1 MYTKDGFHKA
11 LEQKLGDDAYLL
23 LANGGHKKLTELLTA
38 ASLTADGNNTKLSIT
53 VGGTTKTGS
62 VTVPYASAAA
72 KWATARK
79 LTIGATGKNVDGSAA
94 VSWSIGEIVG
104 STAIGTTT
112 NPIYWTGSAFAK
124 TTYLLSATVNAGAA
138 NRMAYY
144 SGANAI
150 SQASSIYA
158 STTAITING
167 TAAPA
172 NSGNFQVVGTS
183 TMRHIYP
190 ESNNSYNLGSSSLIW
205 KYTYTRIINS
215 ALTGGTNTA
224 GSDGGSSA
232 SPNRYK
238 PMKWTFN
245 SGITPANGDIVTIK
259 TPGAGHDY
267 GVFLSTNNG
276 TNYYPITL
284 SGTGRLTTHFPTGSY
299 LTLLFDSS
307 NSAAS
312 MYALAGADSR
322 STVSG
327 GTWRVI
333 NYYDSGNPGDWN
345 LRQYTIKAAAAINGV
360 HIIGGTDAGYK
371 NIDAGNAFDIRYPIL
386 YAGSDIASG
395 STGSNNYIHHYAVN
409 FRNSSNSNISGLT
422 SYKNVY
428 IKGTIS
434 GTTFTPI
441 SGGNPYTQT
450 ITESDDGYA
459 YYYIGRAYG
468 GNAITFDGTGK
479 DIYVYHNGK
488 IQRYVGSSG
497 SATLLQN
504 KGTSTGTAAV
514 TITSSSWSMQKTRSG
529 YTNLEIVWGQA
540 WNKKG
545 QTYTPSGGSATSST
559 DTGNIVMYLSKN
571 DTSNDQAINIQI
583 DGLFYAAGGFYGN
596 LTGNASTATKLA
608 TARTINGTSFDG
620 SANIITTNWGTSRT
634 LTIGATGKSVNGSAN
649 VSWSLDEIGVYSKTA
664 SNDRYVYK
672 SGDTMTGTLTMKT
685 NGTDNYNQGIR
696 INRTATN
703 KWALLLI
710 GKSGDATTGTGTST
724 AGDGAWLI
732 GTPASSNSLIFNLN
746 DASES
751 KGLCLKGHGNNDI
764 KWNNNNIIHAGNY
777 TDYTVTKTGSGASGT
792 WGISISGNAAT
803 ATKWKTARTLTIG
816 ATGKTVDGSA
826 NVTWTLAEIGAS
838 ASTHYHR
845 LYTTKKPT
853 SANWYRVLD
862 ITTYGTSILVSIGE
876 SYNNGNPTSSTFIV
890 NVGYTTATIK
900 QIDIASRTPNNI
912 DKIRVV
918 RYANGKHYID
928 VHYKNTNTSG
938 NNEYINFTNL
948 GHQSYTSGIALIDWT
963 SQPASDALVSGETLD
978 SEESVST
985 DFIAT
990 KLKNAR
996 TITIGATGRSFD
1008 GTANISWT
1016 IANIFGTSAIGG
1028 TAKPIYYNG
1037 TNFVAISATVGASN
1051 KPVFLSSGTI
1061 TASSS
1066 TIGNS
1071 TTGVYLSSGTITAMS
1086 YSLSATVNAGAAN
1099 RMAYYSGANA
1109 ISQASSIYASTTAI
1123 TINGTAAP
1131 ANSGNFQV
1139 VGTST
1144 MRHIYPEENNKYD
1157 LGSTSLRWKS
1167 ILYQGSAIM
1176 KMDSDTSNAKVPL
1189 AVANTSNTVVG
1200 DIGYHNTGDT
1210 NGAFVITPYEHSG
1223 TNFWGGAIGL
1233 YIGKNNLKWE
1243 NKYILRYSAA
1253 ATTGKV
1259 IISDGTVGNVKTSS
1273 YSIGATVNA
1282 GTANTLAYYSG
1293 ANAISS
1299 GTNLQ
1304 SNGSYIHIINDADI
1318 GGGAA
1323 DTSAPFTIGTL
1334 TSQHIAID
1342 NNEILS
1348 KSNATTPSTLFLQDS
1363 SGIVQVNGTG
1373 GLKVWDI
1380 NIATGA
1386 TTDAA
1391 KRTISST
1398 STLYLNSAAST
1409 SLIFQKAGAEMARF
1423 NTDSHFVPSAN
1434 ATRDLGTGALRW
1446 RTLYLSNYIYV
1457 GPTSYTAWNSSANG
1471 VWINTTDV
1479 GIHRTSAGGG
1489 FYVHANGTQQAR
1501 LYLATLGTANSGDG
1515 NATRGAQGEVY
1526 LYLGNNVARPAAG
1539 TAGGANNSR
1548 GRIIIYGTG
1557 TGGTTIMDGSWS
1569 GNHLTVVTGTNSTA
1583 GSTTESIVIVGNSN
1597 KKSAAAG
1604 SSTGRIRLYGEEAN
1618 YHDIYPGAPDGNRT
1632 HYLPNATGWIATGGN
1647 GTSTGV
1653 GNATQPVYLST
1664 NGLLVACTAYAN
1676 ASVNYATT
1684 AGSASSVAWANVASK
1699 PATAT
1704 RWPTWSEVTSKPGST
1719 GSVNQPVY
1727 WNGSTFVA
1735 CTAYSSASVSYAST
1749 AGTASSAGSV
1759 AWGNV
1764 TSKPSSTGS
1773 ATQPV
1778 YWNGSTFVGCSYT
1791 ISAKVNAGTANRI
1804 AYYSGANAISSG
1816 TVTTDGAYL
1825 GAVSYLS
1832 VNNAHQTSYR
1842 LYVNGTSYHNGT
1854 IVSAVTNPF
1863 TFYGSG
1869 TGTYTQSV
1877 IYVDT
1882 TGFTIETP
1890 RATNSSSGNI
1900 LPLYVRT
1907 RGGQDAPIY
1916 AAGGTMTGRIVRA
1929 AGGEW
1934 IKGRDHAVIF
1944 GSSYGQQAGWS
1955 WNTVWSQKTT
1965 NGAWTAGNLSG
1976 DNYLMFVYDTDAD
1989 YNSNNNNVTYT
2000 IKFPLKSGT
2009 VALTSDIGS
2018 GGTVSGDY
2026 LPLAG
2031 GTMTGTINLRS
2042 NAYSG
2047 PSGTYGMNCNNS
2059 DIVNV
2064 NSIYTADLSDGW
2076 DEGILFK
2083 RTNGNWD
2090 SFRAAD
2096 GNFYFSSNN
2105 NGTTL
2110 ATLNNDGL
2118 YLNGTN
2124 GWIRTYGSCGW
2135 YSQTYG
2141 GGWYMNDSNFIKT
2154 YNGKILHMNVNNNSY
2169 GACGH
2174 HLAAD
2179 FYNPEHI
2186 CIGLRNSTCSWYICS
2201 HSNTNMYIG
2210 YRPNGTVSGYSSD
2223 SYPVYIT
2230 NGGSVYSNSD
2240 RKLKKNISFISKS
2253 ELNDLFDNSDLLFRK
2268 FTWKS
2273 DNTDS
2278 YGFIAQELEEF
2289 IPEAV
2294 SEDIKGI
2301 KHVSY
2306 NVAYAKIIASLVQK
2320 IKELENENGS
2330 LKLKIEDLY
2339 KLITK

>member
-1 MYTKDGFHKA
+1 M
-11 LEQKLGDDAYLL
+11 
-23 LANGGHKKLTELLTA
+23 
-38 ASLTADGNNTKLSIT
+38 
-53 VGGTTKTGS
+53 
-62 VTVPYASAAA
+62 
-72 KWATARK
+72 
-79 LTIGATGKNVDGSAA
+79 
-94 VSWSIGEIVG
+94 
-104 STAIGTTT
+104 
-112 NPIYWTGSAFAK
+112 
-124 TTYLLSATVNAGAA
+124 
-138 NRMAYY
+138 
-144 SGANAI
+144 
-150 SQASSIYA
+150 
-158 STTAITING
+158 
-167 TAAPA
+167 
-172 NSGNFQVVGTS
+172 
-183 TMRHIYP
+183 
-190 ESNNSYNLGSSSLIW
+190 
-205 KYTYTRIINS
+205 
-215 ALTGGTNTA
+215 
-224 GSDGGSSA
+224 
-232 SPNRYK
+232 
-238 PMKWTFN
+238 
-245 SGITPANGDIVTIK
+245 
-259 TPGAGHDY
+259 
-267 GVFLSTNNG
+267 
-276 TNYYPITL
+276 
-284 SGTGRLTTHFPTGSY
+284 
-299 LTLLFDSS
+299 
-307 NSAAS
+307 
-312 MYALAGADSR
+312 
-322 STVSG
+322 
-327 GTWRVI
+327 
-333 NYYDSGNPGDWN
+333 
-345 LRQYTIKAAAAINGV
+345 
-360 HIIGGTDAGYK
+360 
-371 NIDAGNAFDIRYPIL
+371 
-386 YAGSDIASG
+386 
-395 STGSNNYIHHYAVN
+395 
-409 FRNSSNSNISGLT
+409 
-422 SYKNVY
+422 
-428 IKGTIS
+428 
-434 GTTFTPI
+434 
-441 SGGNPYTQT
+441 
-450 ITESDDGYA
+450 
-459 YYYIGRAYG
+459 
-468 GNAITFDGTGK
+468 
-479 DIYVYHNGK
+479 
-488 IQRYVGSSG
+488 
-497 SATLLQN
+497 
-504 KGTSTGTAAV
+504 
-514 TITSSSWSMQKTRSG
+514 
-529 YTNLEIVWGQA
+529 
-540 WNKKG
+540 
-545 QTYTPSGGSATSST
+545 
-559 DTGNIVMYLSKN
+559 
-571 DTSNDQAINIQI
+571 
-583 DGLFYAAGGFYGN
+583 
-596 LTGNASTATKLA
+596 
-608 TARTINGTSFDG
+608 
-620 SANIITTNWGTSRT
+620 
-634 LTIGATGKSVNGSAN
+634 
-649 VSWSLDEIGVYSKTA
+649 
-664 SNDRYVYK
+664 
-672 SGDTMTGTLTMKT
+672 
-685 NGTDNYNQGIR
+685 
-696 INRTATN
+696 
-703 KWALLLI
+703 
-710 GKSGDATTGTGTST
+710 
-724 AGDGAWLI
+724 
-732 GTPASSNSLIFNLN
+732 
-746 DASES
+746 
-751 KGLCLKGHGNNDI
+751 
-764 KWNNNNIIHAGNY
+764 
-777 TDYTVTKTGSGASGT
+777 
-792 WGISISGNAAT
+792 
-803 ATKWKTARTLTIG
+803 
-816 ATGKTVDGSA
+816 
-826 NVTWTLAEIGAS
+826 
-838 ASTHYHR
+838 
-845 LYTTKKPT
+845 
-853 SANWYRVLD
+853 
-862 ITTYGTSILVSIGE
+862 
-876 SYNNGNPTSSTFIV
+876 
-890 NVGYTTATIK
+890 
-900 QIDIASRTPNNI
+900 
-912 DKIRVV
+912 
-918 RYANGKHYID
+918 
-928 VHYKNTNTSG
+928 
-938 NNEYINFTNL
+938 
-948 GHQSYTSGIALIDWT
+948 
-963 SQPASDALVSGETLD
+963 
-978 SEESVST
+978 
-985 DFIAT
+985 
-990 KLKNAR
+990 
-996 TITIGATGRSFD
+996 
-1008 GTANISWT
+1008 
-1016 IANIFGTSAIGG
+1016 
-1028 TAKPIYYNG
+1028 
-1037 TNFVAISATVGASN
+1037 
-1051 KPVFLSSGTI
+1051 SSGTI
-1061 TASSS
+1061 TATNATVGSGTKPMFMSSGTLTASSS
-1066 TIGNS
+1066 TVGS
-1071 TTGVYLSSGTITAMS
+1071 GTTGIYLSSGTITAMS

-1109 ISQASSIYASTTAI
+1109 ISQASSIYASTTALA
-1123 TINGTAAP
+1123 INKTSAP

-1144 MRHIYPEENNKYD
+1144 MRHIYPEANNSYD

-1176 KMDSDTSNAKVPL
+1176 KMDADTSNAKVPL

-1243 NKYILRYSAA
+1243 NKYILRYSAT

-1273 YSIGATVNA
+1273 YSIGATVNAGTANRLAYYSGANEISASSTLVSNGTYIRRAGVSSSWNNTHTNSFIYQTSVNGLSPIMSIITTGNHYWSIAHYNHASYHTDLLFGFLHADDVEGATNANNRWRDCISLIPVTDAGTSRRAFVTATYTRSSATNGTAATGGNAKPVYINAKGIVIASTATVGSTVIPVYMSSGTITATNATVGSGTKPIFMSSGTLTASSSTVGASNKPVFLSSGTITASSSTIGSTVIPVYMSSGTITATNATVGSGTKPMFMSSGTLTASSSTVGSGTKPMFMSSGTLTASSSTVGSGTKGVYLSSGTITAMSYSLSATVNA

-1653 GNATQPVYLST
+1653 GNTTQPVYLSSSGILT
-1664 NGLLVACTAYAN
+1664 ACT
-1676 ASVNYATT
+1676 
-1684 AGSASSVAWANVASK
+1684 
-1699 PATAT
+1699 P
-1704 RWPTWSEVTSKPGST
+1704 
-1719 GSVNQPVY
+1719 
-1727 WNGSTFVA
+1727 
-1735 CTAYSSASVSYAST
+1735 YSSASVSYAST

-1764 TSKPSSTGS
+1764 TGKPSTFTPSSHNHDDRYLKLSGGTLTGYLTLTGCES
-1773 ATQPV
+1773 NNISNV
-1778 YWNGSTFVGCSYT
+1778 Y
-1791 ISAKVNAGTANRI
+1791 
-1804 AYYSGANAISSG
+1804 
-1816 TVTTDGAYL
+1816 
-1825 GAVSYLS
+1825 
-1832 VNNAHQTSYR
+1832 NN
-1842 LYVNGTSYHNGT
+1842 NGT
-1854 IVSAVTNPF
+1854 ITNIPSVTLA
-1863 TFYGSG
+1863 SIRH
-1869 TGTYTQSV
+1869 S
-1877 IYVDT
+1877 
-1882 TGFTIETP
+1882 
-1890 RATNSSSGNI
+1890 
-1900 LPLYVRT
+1900 
-1907 RGGQDAPIY
+1907 
-1916 AAGGTMTGRIVRA
+1916 
-1929 AGGEW
+1929 
-1934 IKGRDHAVIF
+1934 
-1944 GSSYGQQAGWS
+1944 
-1955 WNTVWSQKTT
+1955 
-1965 NGAWTAGNLSG
+1965 
-1976 DNYLMFVYDTDAD
+1976 
-1989 YNSNNNNVTYT
+1989 
-2000 IKFPLKSGT
+2000 IKFPWYSTSWEIGNIRGGSTDSLGFGITKGNSKVVFRVNDSGGWINESQII
-2009 VALTSDIGS
+2009 TSSNISSYVGS
-2018 GGTVSGDY
+2018 GGGGNY
-2026 LPLAG
+2026 LPLSG

-2059 DIVNV
+2059 DIINV
-2064 NSIYTADLSDGW
+2064 NSIYTSDLSDGW
-2076 DEGILFK
+2076 DEGILFR

-2096 GNFYFSSNN
+2096 GNFYFSVN
-2105 NGTTL
+2105 NGSNL

-2118 YLNGTN
+2118 YLTGSN

-2135 YSQTYG
+2135 YSQDYG
-2141 GGWYMNDSNFIKT
+2141 GGWYMTDSTFIRT

-2169 GACGH
+2169 GASGH

-2186 CIGLRNSTCSWYICS
+2186 CIGLRNNSCSWYICS

-2210 YRPNGTVSGYSSD
+2210 YRPNGNVSGYSSD

-2253 ELNDLFDNSDLLFRK
+2253 ELNDLFDNSDSLFRK

-2306 NVAYAKIIASLVQK
+2306 NVAYAKIMASLVNK
-2320 IKELENENGS
+2320 IKELENENNN

-2339 KLITK
+2339 KLIIK